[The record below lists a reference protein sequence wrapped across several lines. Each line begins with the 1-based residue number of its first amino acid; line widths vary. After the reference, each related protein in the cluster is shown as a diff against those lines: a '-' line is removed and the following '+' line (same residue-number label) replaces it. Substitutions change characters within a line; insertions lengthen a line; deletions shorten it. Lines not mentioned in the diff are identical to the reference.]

1 MTRTIRGR
9 EMAAVVN
16 LDALIPREDFLAVE
30 GADAGAQGKPHIY
43 ESDLRRGEVFLSTLR
58 KPDFQ
63 RETAAWSPETIADF
77 VEAFIEGELI
87 PAVICWQSP
96 SRLSFVI
103 DGAHRLSAIIAWIRD
118 DYGAGSDSIAFY
130 ENNIPAEQRR
140 VAMRTKDL
148 VDSRV
153 GRYMDYRAALEK
165 PGTNPTLEL
174 KARALA
180 QASVPL
186 LWVKGSDSK
195 KAEKAFLTINQKA
208 TVIDPTELKILN
220 DRFKPSAIVSRSIVR
235 NASGFRY
242 WSGFSP
248 EAVDRIERTA
258 REIYTLLY
266 KPELNR
272 PIKSIDLPVAGH
284 GYGSQTLPLIFD
296 LVNIANGFP
305 VVDSSRSKGKKLI
318 LTEHEPPVES
328 DTLRAMSNAARIAR
342 MITGDHPSSL
352 GLHPAVYFYSNN
364 GRHQPTAVL
373 AMAQFVKDMV
383 DEGWVNKFCRHRKAF
398 EAFLVDHKTYINQL
412 TVKYGSMAKGYGRIR
427 DYFRFVFELIAE
439 GRTPDQVQTA
449 LGEHERFQILVKE
462 RPIESVQAKNF
473 SADVKQLKLISDSL
487 AGALSCGICGAKIDN
502 KSMHLDHVQ
511 EKAAGGIAVLGNAQ
525 WAHPYC
531 DSTYK
536 RSLAGDRNSRG

>member
-1 MTRTIRGR
+1 MG
-9 EMAAVVN
+9 AVVN

-30 GADAGAQGKPHIY
+30 GPDAGAQGKPSIS
-43 ESDLRRGEVFLSTLR
+43 ETDLRKGEIFLSTLR

-103 DGAHRLSAIIAWIRD
+103 DGAHRLSAIIAWLSD
-118 DYGAGSDSIAFY
+118 DYGAGDQSIKFY

-140 VAMRTKDL
+140 VAMKTKEL
-148 VDSRV
+148 IEARV

-165 PGTNPTLEL
+165 PGTNPDLEIR
-174 KARALA
+174 ARALA
-180 QASVPL
+180 QALIPL

-208 TVIDPTELKILN
+208 TIIDPTELKILN

-235 NASGFRY
+235 NASGFKY
-242 WSGFSP
+242 WSQFSP
-248 EAVDRIERTA
+248 EAISKIEKTA
-258 REIYTLLY
+258 QEVYHLLY
-266 KPELNR
+266 KPELNQ

-296 LVNIANGFP
+296 LVNIANGFV

-318 LTEHEPPVES
+318 LTEHQPPVEK
-328 DTLRAMSNAARIAR
+328 DTLQAIQNTVRIAR
-342 MITGDHPSSL
+342 MMTGNHPSSL
-352 GLHPAVYFYSNN
+352 GLHPAVYFYSSN

-373 AMAQFVKDMV
+373 AMVQFIKDML
-383 DEGWVNKFCRHRKAF
+383 DEKLIGKFCEHRKSF
-398 EAFLVDHKTYINQL
+398 EDFLIDHKMYINQL
-412 TVKYGSMAKGYGRIR
+412 TVKYGSMAKGYRNIR
-427 DYFRFVFELIAE
+427 DYFRFVF
-439 GRTPDQVQTA
+439 DQVAAGRSAPEVEEA
-449 LGEHERFQILVKE
+449 LAGHSRFQILVKE
-462 RPIESVQAKNF
+462 KPIESTKSKSFTTDAKQF
-473 SADVKQLKLISDSL
+473 KLIADTLSN
-487 AGALSCGICGAKIDN
+487 ALTCGVCAAKIDN
-502 KSMHLDHVQ
+502 KSMHLDHIE
-511 EKAAGGIAVLGNAQ
+511 EKSQGGAPTLVNGQ

-536 RSLAGDRNSRG
+536 SQLAKAG